1 MLKRTLKLALAGLA
15 LAGATLG
22 VHAAAEPTS
31 FKVTVTGQGRP
42 MILIPG
48 LASSA
53 ATWDSTLAHYAGRY
67 QFHVL
72 NLAGFAGVPAVP
84 GATLKQ
90 VEQELADYI
99 ASQHLDHP
107 VIVGHSLGGFLAL
120 QLAADHPGLAGKLV
134 IVDSLPALG
143 ATQMPDITPG
153 QLKSAADRM
162 RDAMLQSDP
171 ATQDAARQRTVAS
184 MVTKPEDVA
193 RVVDWGVKSDRAM
206 VVNAMHDIMATDLR
220 QDVARIQAPTLVL
233 GTWVAYKAFAPRSA
247 IESVYQTQYAKLPG
261 VKLEMADNARHFIM
275 YDDPQWMFE
284 RMDAFLLTK

>member
-1 MLKRTLKLALAGLA
+1 MFTRTLKLALTSLA
-15 LAGATLG
+15 LAGAMVG
-22 VHAAAEPTS
+22 AHAAAQPTS
-31 FKVTVTGQGRP
+31 FTVKVTGQGQP

-48 LASSA
+48 LASSS

-72 NLAGFAGVPAVP
+72 NLAGFAGVPAAP

-99 ASQHLDHP
+99 AGQHLDHP
-107 VIVGHSLGGFLAL
+107 VVVGHSLGGFLAL
-120 QLAADHPGLAGKLV
+120 QLAADHPGLTGKLV

-143 ATQMPDITPG
+143 ATQMPDITPE
-153 QLKSAADRM
+153 QLKASADRM
-162 RDAMLQSDP
+162 RDGMLQSDL
-171 ATQDAARQRTVAS
+171 AAQDAARLRTVSS

-193 RVVDWGVKSDRAM
+193 RVVDWGVKSDRIT
-206 VVNAMHDIMATDLR
+206 VVNHMHDLMATDLR
-220 QDVARIQAPTLVL
+220 QDLARVQAPTLVL

-247 IESVYQTQYAKLPG
+247 IEGVYLAQYAKLPG
-261 VKLEMADNARHFIM
+261 VKVEMADSARHFIM
-275 YDDPQWMFE
+275 YDDPQWLFD